1 MKSVLDI
8 SEIKK
13 ILPHRYPFLLLDKVL
28 ELNLNKNI
36 IALKNVTIN
45 EDFFNG
51 HFPQKP
57 VMPGVLIIESLAQV
71 GATLLLAHKD
81 YQGKIAY
88 FTGIKSAKIRKQV
101 LPGDTLV
108 LHVFLTRLKGPF
120 GFGEAKAY
128 VGEQLAVEA
137 EFSFAVQ

>member
-1 MKSVLDI
+1 MNQ
-8 SEIKK
+8 EQIKN
-13 ILPHRYPFLLLDKVL
+13 IIPHREPFLLVDTL
-28 ELNLNKNI
+28 EI
-36 IALKNVTIN
+36 IEPLKEAKGTLFVNPDF
-45 EDFFNG
+45 DFFKG

-71 GATLLLAHKD
+71 GATLLLAHED

-88 FTGIKSAKIRKQV
+88 FTGIKSAKIRRQV
-101 LPGDTLV
+101 LPGDTLI
-108 LHVFLTRLKGPF
+108 LHVVLTRLKGSF

-128 VGEQLAVEA
+128 LGDKLAVEA